1 MKPIVLHVTAE
12 LSPHHKSGGLGDVLA
27 GLPPAL
33 ARLGVDVRVVT
44 GFYGSASKVA
54 GLDLRPWDAPIDVSI
69 AGNRMEARVFEA
81 RTHGGAVTTY
91 FVEAPHLSR
100 GKLYGYDDDLYRFAI
115 LGRAAVEIGLVLDRM
130 GTPPS
135 ILHAH
140 DWHAASAVLY
150 ARTWPG
156 PLRGVPSLI
165 TIHNLA
171 YQGLAPASQARF
183 LGYSPETY
191 HHALA
196 FDGGLNLLKGAFVVA
211 DRITTV
217 SPTYAREIRTARY
230 GHDLEHVL
238 RWLSPKLIG
247 ILNGIDAESWNP
259 ATDRALGAPYSAGDP
274 EGKLACRDALRFELG
289 LSPGRSPVFGVVSR
303 FTSQKGIDWVGEIA
317 PQLVRQGGQLVVLG
331 EGDAALE
338 HRLYWAAQRL
348 RGSVVYVRAFDDG
361 LARRIYAGSD
371 MFLMPSRFEP
381 CGLTQMYA
389 MRYGAVPIARATG
402 GLVDTIAPLH
412 SQYDVG
418 GATGILY
425 EEESAEALAGAV
437 EWGIQVAR
445 DPGAM
450 HALRQNGMRS
460 DFSWE
465 RSAETYLEVYTDLGL
480 ELDAP

>member
-33 ARLGVDVRVVT
+33 VDLGVDVRVVT
-44 GFYGSASKVA
+44 GFYGATSKVA
-54 GLDLRPWDAPIDVSI
+54 GLDLRPWDGPLDLSL
-69 AGNRMEARVFEA
+69 AGQRIEGRVLEA
-81 RTHGGAVTTY
+81 RTHGGRVTTY

-100 GKLYGYDDDLYRFAI
+100 GKLYGYDDDVYRFAL
-115 LGRAAVEIGLVLDRM
+115 LGRAAVEIGLHLDRA
-130 GTPPS
+130 GTPPMV
-135 ILHAH
+135 LHAH

-156 PLRGVPSLI
+156 PLRAVPSVI

-171 YQGLAPASQARF
+171 YQGLAPASEVPY
-183 LGYSPETY
+183 LGYSWDTFGQ
-191 HHALA
+191 ALA
-196 FDGGLNLLKGAFVVA
+196 FDGALNLLKGAFVVA

-217 SPTYAREIRTARY
+217 SPTYAREIRTAQH
-230 GHDLEHVL
+230 GHGLEGVL
-238 RWLSPKLIG
+238 RWLSPKLLG
-247 ILNGIDAESWNP
+247 ILNGIDAVAWDP
-259 ATDRALGAPYSAGDP
+259 ATDRALGANYSADDP
-274 EGKLACRDALRFELG
+274 EGKRVCRDALRFELG
-289 LSPGRSPVFGVVSR
+289 LSPGRAPVFGVVSR

-317 PQLVRQGGQLVVLG
+317 THLVNQGGQLVVLG

-338 HRLYWAAQRL
+338 HRLYRAAQRL
-348 RGSVVYVRAFDDG
+348 RGQVVYVKAFDDG

-371 MFLMPSRFEP
+371 LFLMPSRFEP
-381 CGLTQMYA
+381 CGLTQMYS

-412 SQYDVG
+412 TQHDVG

-425 EEESAEALAGAV
+425 EGESAEALAGAV
-437 EWGIQVAR
+437 EWGLHVAH

-450 HALRQNGMRS
+450 HALRQNGMRT

-465 RSAETYLEVYTDLGL
+465 RSAREYLAMYRDLGL
-480 ELDAP
+480 ED